1 MKKNPL
7 NVLIVVGLVG
17 MVTAAIAA
25 YAGTPFK
32 SVKAFTVTCGA
43 TATLINN
50 LDGGYN
56 SVRCMNVTP
65 DPVFL
70 GGPGVTAAD
79 GYPVCSD
86 GNICADNAIT
96 LDASMVAY
104 CTDDGV
110 GLPPISCIAGK

>member
-1 MKKNPL
+1 MKKGPL
-7 NVLIVVGLVG
+7 NWMIGVAVVGII
-17 MVTAAIAA
+17 TTAIAA
-25 YAGTPFK
+25 YAGSPFK

-50 LDGGYN
+50 SDGGFR
-56 SVRCMNVTP
+56 SVRCQNP
-65 DPVFL
+65 LAEPIFL

-79 GYPVCSD
+79 GYPICSD
-86 GNICADNAIT
+86 TSLCADNAMT